1 MRGKRGFLRI
11 LEAFIAILI
20 IAGAMTFI
28 YVKEIPGKNQR
39 EDILN
44 LERIILETITNDAQL
59 RQAVLNGFGNTES
72 AEGNRTLINST
83 IAKLVPQGYT
93 FLFKIC
99 NLDEICGLDQR
110 SSFYTKNEIYSERSS
125 VSSTLETYDPKKIR
139 LFMWE
144 KD

>member
-28 YVKEIPGKNQR
+28 YVREIPEKNQR

-44 LERIILETITNDAQL
+44 LERIILESITNDDQL
-59 RQAVLNGFGNTES
+59 RQAVLDGFGTSET

-93 FLFKIC
+93 FIFKIC
-99 NLDEICGLDQR
+99 ELNEICGLDQR
-110 SSFYTKNEIYSERSS
+110 SNFYTENEIYSERSS
-125 VSSTLETYDPKKIR
+125 VSSTREEYDPKKIR

-144 KD
+144 KN

>member
-28 YVKEIPGKNQR
+28 YVKEIPGKNQK

>member
-28 YVKEIPGKNQR
+28 YVKEIPRRNQG
-39 EDILN
+39 EDILQ
-44 LERIILETITNDAQL
+44 LERIILETITNDVQL
-59 RQAVLNGFGNTES
+59 RQAVLDGFGNTPS
-72 AEGNRTLINST
+72 AEGNKTLINAT
-83 IAKLVPQGYT
+83 ITKLVPQGYT

-99 NLDEICGLDQR
+99 NLEEICSLEKH
-110 SSFYTKNEIYSERSS
+110 SSFYTKNEIYSEKKS
-125 VSSTLETYDPKKIR
+125 VSSTLEKYSPKKIR
-139 LFMWE
+139 IFMWE

>member
-1 MRGKRGFLRI
+1 MRGKGGFLRI